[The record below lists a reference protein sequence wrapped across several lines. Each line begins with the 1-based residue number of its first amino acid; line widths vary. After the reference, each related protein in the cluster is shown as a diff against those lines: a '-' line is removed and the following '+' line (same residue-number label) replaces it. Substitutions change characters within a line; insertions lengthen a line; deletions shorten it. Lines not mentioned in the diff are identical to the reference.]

1 MTVDHREQA
10 FEAAIEHTLL
20 TTGEYIKI
28 APEAFDRERA
38 IDTVVF
44 IDFVKETQPETWSA
58 LEKLH
63 GTGTD
68 SVLLDDLVKALDG
81 TSGALGVIRHGFKC
95 FGKLV
100 RAAYFAP
107 AHGMNPD
114 TQRLYQA
121 NRLTLTRQ
129 LRYSTKNENSIDM
142 VIGLNGI
149 PVATIE
155 LKNPMTGKTSSTPS
169 TSTGWTE
176 TRARQF
182 SASNGGRSCT
192 SRLIPTSHT

>member
-1 MTVDHREQA
+1 M
-10 FEAAIEHTLL
+10 
-20 TTGEYIKI
+20 
-28 APEAFDRERA
+28 
-38 IDTVVF
+38 
-44 IDFVKETQPETWSA
+44 KETQPETWAA

-63 GTGTD
+63 GTGTET
-68 SVLLDDLVKALDG
+68 VLVDDLVKALDG
-81 TSGALGVIRHGFKC
+81 ASGALGVIRHGFKC

-169 TSTGWTE
+169 TSTGSTE

-182 SASNGGRSCT
+182 STSNGGRSCT
-192 SRLIPTSHT
+192 SRLIPTWHT